1 MTAGPAPVPAH
12 RRRAADL
19 VAAFAAACAE
29 VDSGRIAAID
39 VVRNPDKLTGEREP
53 G

>member
-1 MTAGPAPVPAH
+1 MTAGRPRFPPT
-12 RRRAADL
+12 AAEQRDL

-39 VVRNPDKLTGEREP
+39 VVRNPDKLTGVREP